1 MKVRR
6 YEAKTYRDALAQVR
20 DDLGP
25 DAVILTTKELTRGGL
40 FGLFAHGAVEIVAA
54 TDVPVASVATR
65 PAGRT
70 RAEGPSRYDRSAR
83 RPEPRLREPAVATV
97 EPLGLAT
104 SARTATVARSVAAA
118 PSAVAVAPP
127 PAAIAH
133 PSAEAS
139 SATAEKLGRLERG
152 LGEIRDTL
160 QAFLMER
167 VAPPVLPSPLGAPA
181 VRAQLEPWLIRLRA
195 SGVPEEVAQAILGE
209 LPDDVLRGDDHAQPL
224 GEAVRQVVRQQF
236 QVAGPLLGSGR
247 QTTGRVVALV
257 GPTGVGK
264 TTTLAKLAAQYGLVE
279 NRRVALL
286 TVDTYRVA
294 AVEQL
299 RTFADIMAL
308 PIEVASTASEA
319 RAKLWSL
326 GGQDLV
332 LIDTAGRSQHATE
345 RIDELCE
352 LMRSLEPDEIHLVV
366 SATTKPDDL
375 VSICEEFK
383 RLEPNRL
390 IATKLDET
398 RTYGGLLALA
408 RATRLPIS
416 YVTHGQKV
424 PEDMAV
430 ADVSRLVEL
439 ILNGDAKGAAP

>member
-40 FGLFAHGAVEIVAA
+40 FGLFSRGAVEIVAA
-54 TDVPVASVATR
+54 TDVPVAAATPR
-65 PAGRT
+65 GGRARTETPAA
-70 RAEGPSRYDRSAR
+70 RAEGPASRYERPAR
-83 RPEPRLREPAVATV
+83 RPETRVREGAVALAEPMVEAPARTATLVRPEPQVALSATPAQAAPAVAT
-97 EPLGLAT
+97 
-104 SARTATVARSVAAA
+104 
-118 PSAVAVAPP
+118 PSP
-127 PAAIAH
+127 
-133 PSAEAS
+133 
-139 SATAEKLGRLERG
+139 TAEKLVQLERG

-160 QAFLMER
+160 QAFLVDR
-167 VAPPVLPSPLGAPA
+167 GPVAIPSVQPGSPHAALA
-181 VRAQLEPWLIRLRA
+181 PWLARLRS
-195 SGVPEEVAQAILGE
+195 SGVPEDVAEAVLRE
-209 LPDDVLRGDDHAQPL
+209 LPEDVRKGGPHAQPIA
-224 GEAVRQVVRQQF
+224 EAVAQVVRQQF

-247 QTTGRVVALV
+247 QMTGRVVAVV

-264 TTTLAKLAAQYGLVE
+264 TTTLAKLAAQYGLLE

-299 RTFADIMAL
+299 RTFADIMSL
-308 PIEVASTASEA
+308 PIEVASTAAEA

-326 GGQDLV
+326 GGQELV
-332 LIDTAGRSQHATE
+332 LVDTAGRSQHATE

-366 SATTKPDDL
+366 SATTKSEDL
-375 VSICEEFK
+375 LAIYEEFR
-383 RLEPNRL
+383 RLGPTRL

-408 RATRLPIS
+408 RASRLPIS
-416 YVTHGQKV
+416 YLTHGQKV

-430 ADVSRLVEL
+430 ANVPRLVEL
-439 ILNGDAKGAAP
+439 ILGRDARGAAP